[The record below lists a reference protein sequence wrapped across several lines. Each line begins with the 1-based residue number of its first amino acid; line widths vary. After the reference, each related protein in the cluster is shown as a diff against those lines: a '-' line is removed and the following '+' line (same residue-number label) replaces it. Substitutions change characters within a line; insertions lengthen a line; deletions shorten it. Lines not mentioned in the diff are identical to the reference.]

1 MIYFL
6 DPSTSSG
13 QVYLPVKGE
22 GIIGDYMK
30 NKKFILAISV
40 NVLFTGI
47 LLLGSSSLAAD
58 LKAGEQ
64 VYKKNCVMC
73 HGENGQGAVALKIND
88 PRVLGKTDKEIRKFI
103 SEGGK
108 GMPGY
113 QTSLKPTEMDSL
125 MAYLRS
131 WGVK

>member
-1 MIYFL
+1 MN
-6 DPSTSSG
+6 
-13 QVYLPVKGE
+13 
-22 GIIGDYMK
+22 
-30 NKKFILAISV
+30 NKKFLFAITV

-47 LLLGSSSLAAD
+47 LLLGSFSLAAD

-64 VYKKNCVMC
+64 VYKKKCVMC

-113 QTSLKPTEMDSL
+113 QASLKPAEMDSL

>member
-1 MIYFL
+1 
-6 DPSTSSG
+6 
-13 QVYLPVKGE
+13 
-22 GIIGDYMK
+22 MK

-40 NVLFTGI
+40 NALLTGI
-47 LLLGSSSLAAD
+47 LLLGSSSLLAAD
-58 LKAGEQ
+58 LKAGVQ

-113 QTSLKPTEMDSL
+113 QTSLKPEEIDSL
-125 MAYLRS
+125 MAFLRS
-131 WGVK
+131 WGGK